1 MCDERS
7 ALEKF
12 SSFVKSL
19 LRPSGVFVIK
29 IGDRTATLL
38 HANYEHARQ
47 EGDKL
52 TSRAG
57 EVWEHVRGRG
67 TCAFGYELS
76 EKVGGEYT
84 LFTPDLENALF
95 VPFITDPADPNSG
108 YLAVLLKKWNETAY
122 SVKDVTLLNAIS
134 VNIANIIEAGELRK
148 ERAEIEERRRKE
160 KDAVMKELHDGLG
173 NILTSITVTS
183 QAAERMIAGAG
194 NKAKELIGRIGAF
207 SSEAMDF
214 MRTGL
219 TVLDNPGGDIGS
231 LMGAIKDRFGDMF
244 ESSGMELRIEC
255 EETTGKLR
263 PGAMAALNLT
273 RVIQEALNNV
283 MKHSRA
289 RRAVIRT
296 EKSGQGFA
304 VTIADDGKGFQ
315 VGDKTSG
322 FGLES
327 MKRRVEEMQGSLK
340 IDSSPG
346 KGTEIG
352 FTVFAG

>member
-1 MCDERS
+1 
-7 ALEKF
+7 
-12 SSFVKSL
+12 
-19 LRPSGVFVIK
+19 
-29 IGDRTATLL
+29 
-38 HANYEHARQ
+38 
-47 EGDKL
+47 
-52 TSRAG
+52 
-57 EVWEHVRGRG
+57 
-67 TCAFGYELS
+67 
-76 EKVGGEYT
+76 
-84 LFTPDLENALF
+84 
-95 VPFITDPADPNSG
+95 
-108 YLAVLLKKWNETAY
+108 
-122 SVKDVTLLNAIS
+122 
-134 VNIANIIEAGELRK
+134 
-148 ERAEIEERRRKE
+148 
-160 KDAVMKELHDGLG
+160 
-173 NILTSITVTS
+173 
-183 QAAERMIAGAG
+183 
-194 NKAKELIGRIGAF
+194 
-207 SSEAMDF
+207 
-214 MRTGL
+214 
-219 TVLDNPGGDIGS
+219 
-231 LMGAIKDRFGDMF
+231 
-244 ESSGMELRIEC
+244 MELRIEC